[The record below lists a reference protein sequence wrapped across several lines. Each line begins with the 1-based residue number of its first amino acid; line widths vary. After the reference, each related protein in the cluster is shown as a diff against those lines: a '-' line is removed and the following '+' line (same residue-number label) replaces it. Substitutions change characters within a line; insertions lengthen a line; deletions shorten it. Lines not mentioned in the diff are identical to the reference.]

1 MIQKLYGVCCDF
13 APVPAF
19 KKKFIINSYV
29 TKVANKP
36 NTFIISGL
44 CAQKSLKA
52 FCNAVLTLENVEGI
66 KTPEVHIY
74 GAKPITEKKKGS
86 KTASNFT
93 PVLKAKTYK
102 KTECV
107 CGE

>member
-1 MIQKLYGVCCDF
+1 
-13 APVPAF
+13 
-19 KKKFIINSYV
+19 
-29 TKVANKP
+29 
-36 NTFIISGL
+36 
-44 CAQKSLKA
+44 
-52 FCNAVLTLENVEGI
+52 VLTLENVEGI

-74 GAKPITEKKKGS
+74 GAKPITEKKKGANG
-86 KTASNFT
+86 KAGNATTFT